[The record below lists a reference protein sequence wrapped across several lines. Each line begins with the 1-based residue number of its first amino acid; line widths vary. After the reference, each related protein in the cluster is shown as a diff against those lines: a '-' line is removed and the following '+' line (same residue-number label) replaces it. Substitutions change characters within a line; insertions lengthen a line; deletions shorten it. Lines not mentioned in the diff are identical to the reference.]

1 MTSIKINLNPQSPL
15 ITINSKNYKPPSEL
29 LLEMQGLLKEEQ
41 LEFKQG
47 FKIELIFRKREHKE

>member
-15 ITINSKNYKPPSEL
+15 ITINSKNYKQPCEL
-29 LLEMQGLLKEEQ
+29 LLETQKLLKEEQ

-47 FKIELIFRKREHKE
+47 KRIN